1 METTEQ
7 ERKDTEA
14 GALQIIQRL
23 RVSGKHSVT
32 LPIDKEI
39 EDLQFMVSLIHDVNL
54 LIIKGK

>member
-7 ERKDTEA
+7 EREDTEA

-23 RVSGKHSVT
+23 RVSGKRSVT